1 MRWNSQ
7 IGLSRSVRRR
17 RQHVEF
23 GCQSE
28 VCEERLLLSAT
39 AISTTGAI
47 MASGHSAPASGP
59 TKIVRDPSSGGPNG
73 TTYLANDAS
82 TPPNWAQQ
90 QNATAVPPLDANV
103 ISTTPALNET
113 ELPLSGAFNLGPGT
127 SLNGPAVGGSGFG
140 NPTSGNFAFD
150 GQSLT
155 PSQAN
160 FSTSPLAFGSL
171 TSGSATLSGNQGVNG
186 PNSLNGLGQILP
198 LPDLDL
204 AFMQTLDITS
214 PTGW

>member
-1 MRWNSQ
+1 
-7 IGLSRSVRRR
+7 
-17 RQHVEF
+17 VEF
-23 GCQSE
+23 GCQAE
-28 VCEERLLLSAT
+28 VCEQRHLLSAT
-39 AISTTGAI
+39 TMSIIGATTA
-47 MASGHSAPASGP
+47 AGHVAPASGM

-103 ISTTPALNET
+103 LSTTPALNET
-113 ELPLSGAFNLGPGT
+113 QLPVSGAFNLGPGA
-127 SLNGPAVGGSGFG
+127 SLNGPVFGGTAFG
-140 NPTSGNFAFD
+140 SPVFGNFAFD

-155 PSQAN
+155 QSQAN
-160 FSTSPLAFGSL
+160 FSTSPLAFGSR
-171 TSGSATLSGNQGVNG
+171 TPGSPTLSGNQGASG
-186 PNSLNGLGQILP
+186 PNGLNGLGEILP

-214 PTGW
+214 PAGW